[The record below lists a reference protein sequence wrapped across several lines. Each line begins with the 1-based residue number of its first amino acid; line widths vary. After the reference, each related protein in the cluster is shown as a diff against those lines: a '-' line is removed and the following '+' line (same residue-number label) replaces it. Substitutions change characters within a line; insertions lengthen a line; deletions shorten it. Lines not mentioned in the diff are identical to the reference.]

1 MMLTKTTENVKL
13 KNNDTAYNILFA
25 SGMLTLA
32 LHYQKVQ
39 EIQDVIDDTN
49 VQEAAID
56 RRIKSIQY
64 QQQDLKQEKRDL
76 EHHMRLVK
84 ILPPSKVDRHWIIP
98 KDNKYIGWLPQTNE
112 YIPIFSTK
120 SPTIQN
126 LNKLLEKCPYTETV
140 NFAMTV

>member
-64 QQQDLKQEKRDL
+64 Q
-76 EHHMRLVK
+76 
-84 ILPPSKVDRHWIIP
+84 
-98 KDNKYIGWLPQTNE
+98 
-112 YIPIFSTK
+112 
-120 SPTIQN
+120 
-126 LNKLLEKCPYTETV
+126 
-140 NFAMTV
+140 